1 MIFEGNISQL
11 SCTCCNIEEAVFKLI
26 GKIAFIATHLFAF
39 TSVFTFI
46 QHSYILSVWKRKRS
60 GNMCAHCETLA
71 IPVYLK
77 LLLYIKIEWTL
88 ALAASRHVWE
98 AACKF
103 TNLRERAALY
113 FSRGPSCRIRT
124 TGSRCQRL
132 FFVAS
137 LLNSSQIVR
146 KILRNW
152 HVFRHVHARVTRSL
166 SSVQQGFRE
175 LP

>member
-1 MIFEGNISQL
+1 MPKKDKRSIVEGNISQL
-11 SCTCCNIEEAVFKLI
+11 LCICCSIKEAVFTPI
-26 GKIAFIATHLFAF
+26 GKIAFIAKHLFAF

-46 QHSYILSVWKRKRS
+46 RHGYILSVGKRKRS

-113 FSRGPSCRIRT
+113 FSRGPSCRMRA

-137 LLNSSQIVR
+137 LLNSSQMVR
-146 KILRNW
+146 KFSGIVMFSDTYTL
-152 HVFRHVHARVTRSL
+152 V
-166 SSVQQGFRE
+166 
-175 LP
+175 